1 MHIRTIEMEDGT
13 SIHACMVQP
22 SIKPIGHIHI
32 LHGMSE
38 HIGRYEEFMTFL
50 ASQGYVVSGH
60 DHRGHGK
67 TASLNG
73 FLGHFGDD
81 VTFDQIVHDAHEVI
95 SLFRREVPGENSILF
110 GHSMGS
116 FIARRYVQ
124 LHQNIDRLILSGTGG
139 DPGIGGAAGIG
150 LARITGRLGR
160 FDTRDPLLNKLVF
173 GAFSKSVPQAM
184 TPFDWLSTNSQS
196 VREYIEDPLCGAV
209 PTTKFFLELFTGLKK
224 ANNIQLHKAIK
235 EQLPI
240 LFLSGS
246 EDPVGR
252 KGKGVWEAARQY
264 EEAGIKQITV
274 MLYDEGRHE
283 MLQEQNRQEVFH
295 FIVDWIEG
303 K

>member
-1 MHIRTIEMEDGT
+1 MQFRTIEMEDGT
-13 SIHACMVQP
+13 SIHACLIMP
-22 SIKPIGHIHI
+22 SIRPIGHIHI

-38 HIGRYEEFMTFL
+38 HIGRYEEFMSFL
-50 ASQGYVVSGH
+50 AAQGYVVSGH

-81 VTFDQIVHDAHEVI
+81 VTFDRIVQDAQEVI
-95 SLFRREVPGENSILF
+95 SLFRSEVPAENFILF

-124 LHQNIDRLILSGTGG
+124 LHQDIDQLILSGTGD
-139 DPGIGGAAGIG
+139 DPGIGGTAGIG
-150 LARITGRLGR
+150 LAQISCRLGR
-160 FDTRDPLLNKLVF
+160 FNTRDPLLNKLVF
-173 GAFSKSVPQAM
+173 GAFSKSVPQAK
-184 TPFDWLSTNSQS
+184 TPFDWLSTNPES
-196 VREYIEDPLCGAV
+196 VREYINDPLCGAV

-224 ANNIQLHKAIK
+224 ANNIKLHKTIN
-235 EQLPI
+235 EHLPI

-264 EEAGIKQITV
+264 EKVGIKQITV
-274 MLYDEGRHE
+274 MLYDGGRHE

>member
-13 SIHACMVQP
+13 SIHACMIQP
-22 SIKPIGHIHI
+22 LIKPIGHIHI

-81 VTFDQIVHDAHEVI
+81 VTFDQIVQDAHEVI
-95 SLFRREVPGENSILF
+95 SLFRREVPGENFILF

-124 LHQNIDRLILSGTGG
+124 LHQNIDRLILSGTSG

-150 LARITGRLGR
+150 LARISGRLGR
-160 FDTRDPLLNKLVF
+160 FDRRDPLLNKLVF
-173 GAFSKSVPQAM
+173 GAFSKSVPQAV
-184 TPFDWLSTNSQS
+184 TPFDWLSTNSKS
-196 VREYIEDPLCGAV
+196 VQEYIEDPLCGAV
-209 PTTKFFLELFTGLKK
+209 PTTKFFLELIIGLKK
-224 ANNIQLHKAIK
+224 ANNIQLHKSIN

-274 MLYDEGRHE
+274 MLYDDGRHE